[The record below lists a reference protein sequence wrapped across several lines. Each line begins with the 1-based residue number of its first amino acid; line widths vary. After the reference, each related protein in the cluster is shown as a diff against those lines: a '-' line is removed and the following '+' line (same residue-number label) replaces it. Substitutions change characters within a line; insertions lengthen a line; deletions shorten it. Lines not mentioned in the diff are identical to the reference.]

1 MRQLERLLDE
11 RPGGIRVECINAGVS
26 GMMAGQVLE
35 MLRTD
40 LAEIQATAAL
50 VNLSNNDVDTQ
61 KFRRS
66 LDAIAG
72 ELLRRKMLVVF
83 ALEPNSPERRPT
95 DSRHGDLAVKHDIVR
110 TIAARH
116 QRPVIDLHA
125 HLAERRDA
133 GLVWWDFVHLTSFGQ
148 RLVARKLAADLPSLL
163 GLDE

>member
-1 MRQLERLLDE
+1 
-11 RPGGIRVECINAGVS
+11 
-26 GMMAGQVLE
+26 

-40 LAEIQATAAL
+40 LAGVQATAAL

-95 DSRHGDLAVKHDIVR
+95 DRRHGDLSVKHEIVR
-110 TIAARH
+110 SVAARSE
-116 QRPVIDLHA
+116 RPVIDLHA
-125 HLAERRDA
+125 YLTERRDA

-148 RLVARKLAADLPSLL
+148 RLVARELAAELPTLL
-163 GLDE
+163 GIHE